1 MPDIHRW
8 QYQYLGASIFPK
20 ALSAV
25 EFQAFFTFSDCEIT
39 ALRQRFRSKTQVAA
53 AVQLGFIKMTGNLL
67 KTTQVIPARLLR
79 HISSQLDLVPL
90 TIASLKTIYKRPKT
104 LYEHQWWALEILGFS
119 KSTPDQQR
127 ALLPFLR
134 QEAAYASSV
143 DALVER
149 GKLWLYQH
157 RYLTLGD
164 RVLRDIAYRAMSAS
178 EEGIFK
184 LIRRQLTATDYNR
197 IESSILS
204 RHVNTGRSVLEWL
217 QQPPRRKSI
226 NAIRERIERID
237 YLKGL
242 GIDNLDL
249 DSIAIEKIRTYAS
262 ELQGIRPSK
271 YKELKDPIRTLR
283 LICFLKMVLM
293 QATDAAIMLG
303 GRQIAKISR
312 NAYEKARELEAKGAL
327 SLAEAF
333 EQVVERARDSSCSDL
348 DLRAFI
354 LALAEQQKPR
364 QFPSRAAAAR
374 WILSEPNGQL
384 RALLNEMQKLNIQ
397 AEPQDP
403 GKDRLDF
410 LKGLYKQ
417 SIKALPVSPAV
428 SVPST
433 WKDIIAGEDRERAM
447 RGLEAATLLGLR
459 KSLRSGAVY
468 VDHSEKFR
476 GRHRLMID
484 DEQWKRDKVKRYTLL
499 SLPMRPEDFLDS
511 LVAELELKLS
521 ALDAAI
527 AAGTVQ
533 LNGKNISI
541 SREGTREARIE
552 VDQKRA
558 MLFGRIGIV
567 QLPNLILEMDSR
579 VHFSKIILGRT
590 ARTEAELLQVY
601 GGMIAHANSLDA
613 STVSLMV
620 PQIQP
625 QQILTG
631 MQYFEDRD
639 VVRAANDAVVG
650 LQRRLPIASY
660 WGDGTLASAD
670 MMSMDVS
677 RKIWVARLDPKR
689 NVPSVGTY
697 THISDFWS
705 VIYDQPIILNERQAG
720 AAIEGAIRQREA
732 ELDRLAVDTH
742 GYTEFAMAI
751 AKLLGFALCPRLKR
765 ASERRLY
772 VPSQLKKVS
781 DNLRGIVIPVI
792 STRRIQKEWDHL
804 VRLAAS
810 IDTGHS
816 TATVA
821 LARYGSAS
829 SDSPIYRAG
838 VHLGRLIRSI
848 YLCDYFLS
856 NELRRTVNRILVHG
870 EALHNLQRA
879 IYAGSF
885 SKPRG
890 QREEELFAASGTL
903 TLITNLCLAWTAN
916 RMQEEIFGDNGLAN
930 AEDNLNWL
938 SHISPAHYANIN
950 FRGTLRFDV
959 SEYAKWLLF
968 DSSEGRRH
976 DAFTTKRT

>member
-20 ALSAV
+20 TLSAV
-25 EFQAFFTFSDCEIT
+25 EFQAFFTFSECEIT

-79 HISSQLDLVPL
+79 HISTQLDLHPL

-104 LYEHQWWALEILGFS
+104 LYEHQWWALDILGFS
-119 KSTPDQQR
+119 KATPDQQR

-143 DALVER
+143 DVLVER

-164 RVLRDIAYRAMSAS
+164 RVLRDIAYRAMSES
-178 EEGIFK
+178 EEGLFK
-184 LIRRQLTATDYNR
+184 LIRGQITASDFSR
-197 IESSILS
+197 LEGSILS
-204 RHVNTGRSVLEWL
+204 RYVNTGRTVLEWL

-226 NAIRERIERID
+226 NAVRERIERID
-237 YLKGL
+237 FLKGL
-242 GIDNLDL
+242 GIDKLDL
-249 DSIAIEKIRTYAS
+249 DSIAIEKIRTYAG
-262 ELQGIRPSK
+262 ELHGIRPAK
-271 YKELKDPIRTLR
+271 FKELKDPIRTLR
-283 LICFLKMVLM
+283 LICFLKLVLM

-312 NAYEKARELEAKGAL
+312 NAYEKARELEATGAL

-333 EQVVERARDSSCSDL
+333 EQVVVRARDSSFSDA
-348 DLRAFI
+348 DLRAYV
-354 LALAEQQKPR
+354 LSLAEQQKPR

-374 WILSEPNGQL
+374 WILSEPNSQL
-384 RALLNEMQKLNIQ
+384 RALLNEMQKLGIQ

-403 GKDRLDF
+403 GKDRLDY

-417 SIKALPVSPAV
+417 NIKTLPESPAV
-428 SVPST
+428 SIPSS

-476 GRHRLMID
+476 GWHRLMID
-484 DEQWKRDKVKRYTLL
+484 DERWKRDKVKRYTQL
-499 SLPMRPEDFLDS
+499 SLPIRPEDFLDS
-511 LVAELELKLS
+511 LVSELELKLS

-527 AAGTVQ
+527 SAGTVQ
-533 LNGKNISI
+533 LNGKNIAI
-541 SREGTREARIE
+541 SRVGTQEERLEIDR
-552 VDQKRA
+552 KRD
-558 MLFGRIGIV
+558 MIFGRIGVV

-590 ARTEAELLQVY
+590 ARTETELLQVY
-601 GGMIAHANSLDA
+601 AGMIAHANALDA

-620 PQIQP
+620 PQIST
-625 QQILTG
+625 QQILAG
-631 MQYFEDRD
+631 MQYFEDRE
-639 VVRAANDAVVG
+639 VVRTANDAVVG
-650 LQRRLPIASY
+650 LQRRLQVARY

-677 RKIWVARLDPKR
+677 RKVWVARLDPKR

-697 THISDFWS
+697 THLSDFWS

-720 AAIEGAIRQREA
+720 AAIEGAIRQREV

-772 VPSQLKKVS
+772 VPSQLKKVP
-781 DNLRGIVIPVI
+781 DTLRGVVIPVV
-792 STRRIQKEWDHL
+792 SLRRIQKEWDDL

-810 IDTGHS
+810 IETGHS

-821 LARYGSAS
+821 LARFGSAS

-848 YLCDYFLS
+848 YLCDYFMS
-856 NELRRTVNRILVHG
+856 DDLRRMVHRILVHG
-870 EALHNLQRA
+870 EAVHTLQRA
-879 IYAGSF
+879 INAGSF

-890 QREEELFAASGTL
+890 QREEELFATSGTI
-903 TLITNLCLAWTAN
+903 TLLTNLCLAWTAT
-916 RMQEEIFGDNGLAN
+916 RMEEEIFGDNGLASE
-930 AEDNLNWL
+930 EDNLDWL
-938 SHISPAHYANIN
+938 SHISPAHYSNIN
-950 FRGTLRFDV
+950 FRGTLSFEVR
-959 SEYAKWLLF
+959 EYAKWLLS
-968 DSSEGRRH
+968 DVPAARRH
-976 DAFTTKRT
+976 

>member
-20 ALSAV
+20 TLSAV
-25 EFQAFFTFSDCEIT
+25 EFQAFFTFSDYEI
-39 ALRQRFRSKTQVAA
+39 AAIRKRFRSKTQVAA

-67 KTTQVIPARLLR
+67 KTTQVIPVRLLR
-79 HISSQLDLVPL
+79 HISSQLDLLPL

-119 KSTPDQQR
+119 KASPNQQST
-127 ALLPFLR
+127 LLPFLR
-134 QEAAYASSV
+134 QEAAYAPSIDV
-143 DALVER
+143 LVER

-157 RYLTLGD
+157 RYLPLGD
-164 RVLRDIAYRAMSAS
+164 RVLREIAYRAMSES

-184 LIRRQLTATDYNR
+184 LIRGQINAAAFSRLEGA
-197 IESSILS
+197 ILS
-204 RHVNTGRSVLEWL
+204 RHANTGRTVLEWL

-226 NAIRERIERID
+226 NAVRERIERID
-237 YLKGL
+237 LLKGL
-242 GIDNLDL
+242 GIDKLDL

-262 ELQGIRPSK
+262 ELHGIRPAK
-271 YKELKDPIRTLR
+271 FKELKDPIRTLR
-283 LICFLKMVLM
+283 LICFLKLVLM

-312 NAYEKARELEAKGAL
+312 TAYEKARELEATGAL

-333 EQVVERARDSSCSDL
+333 EQVVERARDSSCSNA
-348 DLRAFI
+348 DLRAYI
-354 LALAEQQKPR
+354 LLLAEQQKPR

-374 WILSEPNGQL
+374 WILSEPNSRL
-384 RALLNEMQKLNIQ
+384 RALLNEMQKLGIQ

-403 GKDRLDF
+403 GKDRLNY

-417 SIKALPVSPAV
+417 NIKALPESPPVRA
-428 SVPST
+428 PSS
-433 WKDIIAGEDRERAM
+433 WKDIIEGEDRERAM

-459 KSLRSGAVY
+459 KSLRSGAIY

-484 DEQWKRDKVKRYTLL
+484 AEQWKRDKVKRYTLL

-511 LVAELELKLS
+511 LVSELELKLS

-527 AAGTVQ
+527 LAGTVQ
-533 LNGKNISI
+533 LNGKNIAI
-541 SREGTREARIE
+541 SRVASQEERLEIDR
-552 VDQKRA
+552 KRD
-558 MLFGRIGIV
+558 LIFGRIGVV

-579 VHFSKIILGRT
+579 VHFSKIILGRS
-590 ARTEAELLQVY
+590 ARTETELLQVY
-601 GGMIAHANSLDA
+601 AGMIAHANALDA

-620 PQIQP
+620 PQIKT
-625 QQILTG
+625 QQVLAG
-631 MQYFEDRD
+631 MQYFEDRE
-639 VVRAANDAVVG
+639 VVRTANDAVVG
-650 LQRRLPIASY
+650 LQRRLQVAGY

-670 MMSMDVS
+670 MMSLDVS

-697 THISDFWS
+697 THLSDFWS

-720 AAIEGAIRQREA
+720 AAIEGAIRQREV

-772 VPSQLKKVS
+772 IPSQLKKVP
-781 DNLRGIVIPVI
+781 DTLRGIVIPVI
-792 STRRIQKEWDHL
+792 SLRRIQKEWDDL

-810 IDTGHS
+810 IETGHS

-821 LARYGSAS
+821 LARFGSAS

-856 NELRRTVNRILVHG
+856 DELRRMVHRILVHG
-870 EALHNLQRA
+870 EAVHTLQRA
-879 IYAGSF
+879 INAGSF

-890 QREEELFAASGTL
+890 QREEELFATSGTI
-903 TLITNLCLAWTAN
+903 TLLTNLCLAWTAT
-916 RMQEEIFGDNGLAN
+916 RMEEEIFGDNGLACE
-930 AEDNLNWL
+930 EDNLDWL
-938 SHISPAHYANIN
+938 SHISPAHYSNIN
-950 FRGTLRFDV
+950 FRGTLSFEVR
-959 SEYAKWLLF
+959 EYAKWLLS
-968 DSSEGRRH
+968 DVPAARKVDVKH
-976 DAFTTKRT
+976 KYT

>member
-20 ALSAV
+20 TLSAV
-25 EFQAFFTFSDCEIT
+25 EFQAFFSFSECEIT

-79 HISSQLDLVPL
+79 HISTQLDLHPL

-119 KSTPDQQR
+119 KATPDQQR

-143 DALVER
+143 DVLVER

-164 RVLRDIAYRAMSAS
+164 RVLRDIAYRAMSES
-178 EEGIFK
+178 EEGLFK
-184 LIRRQLTATDYNR
+184 LIRGQITASDFSR
-197 IESSILS
+197 LEGSILS
-204 RHVNTGRSVLEWL
+204 RYVNTGRTVLEWL

-226 NAIRERIERID
+226 NAVRERIERID
-237 YLKGL
+237 FLKGL
-242 GIDNLDL
+242 GIDKLDL
-249 DSIAIEKIRTYAS
+249 DSIAIEKIRTYAG
-262 ELQGIRPSK
+262 ELHGIRPAK
-271 YKELKDPIRTLR
+271 FKELKDPIRTLR
-283 LICFLKMVLM
+283 LICFLKLVLM

-312 NAYEKARELEAKGAL
+312 NAYEKARELEATGAL

-333 EQVVERARDSSCSDL
+333 EQVVVRARDSSFSDA
-348 DLRAFI
+348 DLRAYV
-354 LALAEQQKPR
+354 LSLAEQQKPR

-374 WILSEPNGQL
+374 WILSEPNSQL
-384 RALLNEMQKLNIQ
+384 RALLNEMQKLGIQ

-403 GKDRLDF
+403 GKDRLDY

-417 SIKALPVSPAV
+417 NIKTLPESPAV
-428 SVPST
+428 SIPSS

-484 DEQWKRDKVKRYTLL
+484 DERWKRDKVKRYTQL
-499 SLPMRPEDFLDS
+499 SLPIRPEDFLDS
-511 LVAELELKLS
+511 LVSELELKLS

-527 AAGTVQ
+527 SAGTVQ
-533 LNGKNISI
+533 LNGKNIAI
-541 SREGTREARIE
+541 SRVGTQEERLEIDR
-552 VDQKRA
+552 KRD
-558 MLFGRIGIV
+558 MIFGRIGVV

-590 ARTEAELLQVY
+590 ARTETELLQVY
-601 GGMIAHANSLDA
+601 AGMIAHANALDA

-620 PQIQP
+620 PQIST
-625 QQILTG
+625 QQILAG
-631 MQYFEDRD
+631 MQYFEDRE
-639 VVRAANDAVVG
+639 VVRTANDAVVG
-650 LQRRLPIASY
+650 LQRRLLVARY

-677 RKIWVARLDPKR
+677 RKVWVARLDPKR

-697 THISDFWS
+697 THLSDFWS

-720 AAIEGAIRQREA
+720 AAIEGAIRQREV

-772 VPSQLKKVS
+772 VPSQLKKVP
-781 DNLRGIVIPVI
+781 DTLRGVVIPVV
-792 STRRIQKEWDHL
+792 SLRRIQKEWDDL

-810 IDTGHS
+810 IETGHS

-821 LARYGSAS
+821 LARFGSAS

-848 YLCDYFLS
+848 YLCDYFMS
-856 NELRRTVNRILVHG
+856 DDLRRMVHRILVHG
-870 EALHNLQRA
+870 EAVHTLQRA
-879 IYAGSF
+879 INAGSF

-890 QREEELFAASGTL
+890 QREEELFATSGTI
-903 TLITNLCLAWTAN
+903 TLLTNLCLAWTAT
-916 RMQEEIFGDNGLAN
+916 RMEEEIFGDNGLASE
-930 AEDNLNWL
+930 EDNLDWL
-938 SHISPAHYANIN
+938 SHISPAHYSNIN
-950 FRGTLRFDV
+950 FRGTLSFEVR
-959 SEYAKWLLF
+959 EYAKWLLS
-968 DSSEGRRH
+968 DVPAARRH
-976 DAFTTKRT
+976 

>member
-20 ALSAV
+20 TLSAV
-25 EFQAFFTFSDCEIT
+25 EFQAFFTFSECEIT

-79 HISSQLDLVPL
+79 HISTQLDLHPL

-104 LYEHQWWALEILGFS
+104 LYEHQWWALDILGFS
-119 KSTPDQQR
+119 KATPDQQR

-143 DALVER
+143 DVLVER

-164 RVLRDIAYRAMSAS
+164 RVLRDIAYRAMSES
-178 EEGIFK
+178 EEGLFK
-184 LIRRQLTATDYNR
+184 LIRGQITASDFSR
-197 IESSILS
+197 LEGSILS
-204 RHVNTGRSVLEWL
+204 RYVNTGRTVLEWL

-226 NAIRERIERID
+226 NAVRERIERID
-237 YLKGL
+237 FLKGL
-242 GIDNLDL
+242 GIDKLDL
-249 DSIAIEKIRTYAS
+249 DSIAIEKIRTYAG
-262 ELQGIRPSK
+262 ELHGIRPAK
-271 YKELKDPIRTLR
+271 FKELKDPIRTLR
-283 LICFLKMVLM
+283 LICFLKLVLM

-312 NAYEKARELEAKGAL
+312 NAYEKARELEATGAL

-333 EQVVERARDSSCSDL
+333 EQVVVRARDSSFSDA
-348 DLRAFI
+348 DLRAYV
-354 LALAEQQKPR
+354 LSLAEQQKPR

-374 WILSEPNGQL
+374 WILSEPNSQL
-384 RALLNEMQKLNIQ
+384 RALLNEMQKLGIQ

-403 GKDRLDF
+403 GKDRLDY

-417 SIKALPVSPAV
+417 NIKTLPESPAV
-428 SVPST
+428 SIPSS

-476 GRHRLMID
+476 GWHRLMID
-484 DEQWKRDKVKRYTLL
+484 DERWKRDKVKRYTQL
-499 SLPMRPEDFLDS
+499 SLPIRPEDFLDS
-511 LVAELELKLS
+511 LVSELELKLS

-527 AAGTVQ
+527 SAGTVQ
-533 LNGKNISI
+533 LNGKNIAI
-541 SREGTREARIE
+541 SRVGTQEERLEIDR
-552 VDQKRA
+552 KRD
-558 MLFGRIGIV
+558 MIFGRIGVV

-590 ARTEAELLQVY
+590 ARTETELLQVY
-601 GGMIAHANSLDA
+601 AGMIAHANALDA

-620 PQIQP
+620 PQIST
-625 QQILTG
+625 QQILAG
-631 MQYFEDRD
+631 MQYFEDRE
-639 VVRAANDAVVG
+639 VVRTANDAVVG
-650 LQRRLPIASY
+650 LQRRLQVARY

-677 RKIWVARLDPKR
+677 RKVWVARLDPKR

-697 THISDFWS
+697 THLSDFWS

-720 AAIEGAIRQREA
+720 AAIEGAIRQREV

-772 VPSQLKKVS
+772 VPSQLKKVP
-781 DNLRGIVIPVI
+781 DTLRGVVIPVV
-792 STRRIQKEWDHL
+792 SLRRIQKEWDDL

-810 IDTGHS
+810 IETGHS

-821 LARYGSAS
+821 LARFGSAS

-848 YLCDYFLS
+848 YLCDYFMS
-856 NELRRTVNRILVHG
+856 DDLRRMVHRILVHG
-870 EALHNLQRA
+870 EAVHTLQRA
-879 IYAGSF
+879 INAGSF

-890 QREEELFAASGTL
+890 QREEELFATSGTI
-903 TLITNLCLAWTAN
+903 TLLTNLCLAWTAT
-916 RMQEEIFGDNGLAN
+916 RMEEEIFGDNGLASE
-930 AEDNLNWL
+930 EDNLD
-938 SHISPAHYANIN
+938 PDYQ
-950 FRGTLRFDV
+950 
-959 SEYAKWLLF
+959 
-968 DSSEGRRH
+968 
-976 DAFTTKRT
+976 

>member
-20 ALSAV
+20 TLSAV
-25 EFQAFFTFSDCEIT
+25 EFQAFFTFSECEIT

-79 HISSQLDLVPL
+79 HISTQLDLHPL

-104 LYEHQWWALEILGFS
+104 LYEHQWWALDILGFS
-119 KSTPDQQR
+119 KATPDQQR

-143 DALVER
+143 DVLVER

-164 RVLRDIAYRAMSAS
+164 RVLRDIAYRAMSES
-178 EEGIFK
+178 EEGLFK
-184 LIRRQLTATDYNR
+184 LIRGQITASDFSR
-197 IESSILS
+197 LEGSILS
-204 RHVNTGRSVLEWL
+204 RYVNTGRTVLEWL

-226 NAIRERIERID
+226 NAVRERIERID
-237 YLKGL
+237 FLKGL
-242 GIDNLDL
+242 GIDKLDL
-249 DSIAIEKIRTYAS
+249 DSIAIEKIRTYAG
-262 ELQGIRPSK
+262 ELHGIRPAK
-271 YKELKDPIRTLR
+271 FKELKDPIRTLR
-283 LICFLKMVLM
+283 LICFLKLVLM

-312 NAYEKARELEAKGAL
+312 NAYEKARELEATGAL

-333 EQVVERARDSSCSDL
+333 EQVVVRARDSSFSDA
-348 DLRAFI
+348 DLRAYV
-354 LALAEQQKPR
+354 LSLAEQQKPR

-374 WILSEPNGQL
+374 WILSEPNSQL
-384 RALLNEMQKLNIQ
+384 RALLNEMQKLGIQ

-403 GKDRLDF
+403 GKDRLDY

-417 SIKALPVSPAV
+417 NIKTLPESPAV
-428 SVPST
+428 SIPSS

-476 GRHRLMID
+476 GRHRLLID
-484 DEQWKRDKVKRYTLL
+484 DERWKRDKVKRYTQL
-499 SLPMRPEDFLDS
+499 SLPIRPEDFLDS
-511 LVAELELKLS
+511 LVSELELKLS

-527 AAGTVQ
+527 SAGTVQ
-533 LNGKNISI
+533 LNGKNIAI
-541 SREGTREARIE
+541 SRVGTQEERLEIDR
-552 VDQKRA
+552 KRD
-558 MLFGRIGIV
+558 MIFGRIGVV

-590 ARTEAELLQVY
+590 ARTETELLQVY
-601 GGMIAHANSLDA
+601 AGMIAHANALDA

-620 PQIQP
+620 PQIST
-625 QQILTG
+625 QQILAG
-631 MQYFEDRD
+631 MQYFEDRE
-639 VVRAANDAVVG
+639 VVRTANDAVVG
-650 LQRRLPIASY
+650 LQRRLQVARY

-677 RKIWVARLDPKR
+677 RKVWVARLDPKR

-697 THISDFWS
+697 THLSDFWS

-720 AAIEGAIRQREA
+720 AAIEGAIRQREV

-772 VPSQLKKVS
+772 VPSQLKKVP
-781 DNLRGIVIPVI
+781 DTLRGVVIPVV
-792 STRRIQKEWDHL
+792 SLRRIQKEWDDL

-810 IDTGHS
+810 IETGHS

-821 LARYGSAS
+821 LARFGSAS

-848 YLCDYFLS
+848 YLCDYFMS
-856 NELRRTVNRILVHG
+856 DDLRRMVHRILVHG
-870 EALHNLQRA
+870 EAVHTLQRA
-879 IYAGSF
+879 INAGSF

-890 QREEELFAASGTL
+890 QREEELFATSGTI
-903 TLITNLCLAWTAN
+903 TLLTNLCLAWTAT
-916 RMQEEIFGDNGLAN
+916 RMEEEIFGDNGLASE
-930 AEDNLNWL
+930 EDNLDWL
-938 SHISPAHYANIN
+938 SHISPAHYSNIN
-950 FRGTLRFDV
+950 FRGTLSFEVR
-959 SEYAKWLLF
+959 EYAKWLLS
-968 DSSEGRRH
+968 DVPAARRH
-976 DAFTTKRT
+976 